1 MTPRFVTF
9 EGGEGAGKSTQIK
22 LLAQSFASAA
32 IAVDVTR
39 EPGGSQGGEI
49 IRKLV
54 VEAGA
59 HQWNAST
66 EALLFMA
73 ARYDHLH
80 TRILPALA
88 RGQWVLCDRF
98 YDSTYVYQGIAKQ
111 VGTEWLNQLYTL
123 LYGTIAPDLTILLD
137 IEPEIGLQRAK
148 SRSGSETRFENLD
161 TAFHYAVRQG
171 FLDRATSESSRF
183 HVVSAA
189 QDIHQIHA
197 AIVEHVNARFGLAL
211 TPSQSSA
218 L

>member
-22 LLAQSFASAA
+22 LLAQSFTHAS

-59 HQWNAST
+59 HQWNATT

-80 TRILPALA
+80 TRILPSLA
-88 RGQWVLCDRF
+88 QGKWVLCDRF
-98 YDSTYVYQGIAKQ
+98 YDSTFVYQGIAKQ
-111 VGTEWLNQLYTL
+111 VGTQWLNQLYTL
-123 LYGTIAPDLTILLD
+123 LYGNVAPDLTILLD

-148 SRSGSETRFENLD
+148 SRSGNETRFENLD
-161 TAFHYAVRQG
+161 TAFHHAVRQG
-171 FLDRATSESSRF
+171 FLDRAVSEPSRF

-189 QDIHQIHA
+189 QDIHHIHA
-197 AIVEHVNARFGLAL
+197 AIVAHVNARFGLTL
-211 TPSQSSA
+211 NPSQSIA

>member
-22 LLAQSFASAA
+22 LLAQSFTNAA
-32 IAVDVTR
+32 FAVDVTR

-59 HQWNAST
+59 HQWNAAT

-80 TRILPALA
+80 ARILPALA
-88 RGQWVLCDRF
+88 SGQWVLCDRF
-98 YDSTYVYQGIAKQ
+98 YDSTYVYQGMAKQ
-111 VGTEWLNQLYTL
+111 VGTQWLNQLYSL
-123 LYGTIAPDLTILLD
+123 LYGNIAPDLTILLD

-148 SRSGSETRFENLD
+148 SRSGNETRFENLD
-161 TAFHYAVRQG
+161 TAFHHIVRQG
-171 FLDRATSESSRF
+171 FLDRAASEPSRF

-189 QDIHQIHA
+189 QDIHRIHI
-197 AIVEHVNARFGLAL
+197 AIVAHVNARFGLAL
-211 TPSQSSA
+211 TPSQSGA
-218 L
+218 V